1 MDLDLNGAKQK
12 TARLSKELLGRR
24 PEMRKQIEYF
34 KGETGK
40 LQYASPKFAEHVL
53 KQYQGF
59 SDNWCRPVA
68 QAPAER
74 MNLLGFRPYGRVTG
88 VDKDLEKD
96 WLANNGD
103 AGSSE
108 AFLLQGVA
116 SRSYS
121 LVHPG
126 AGPDSAPLL
135 TWEHPESAIVDTD
148 PATGIDRFGLVVWAD
163 DEMDF
168 ATLYSPTQVFKFKRS
183 TSRDRHERPGPAD
196 LADGWELRDEKT
208 PVEPNP
214 LGEVP
219 LSELRN
225 QSLMDDEPISDISGV
240 MALQDAVNLIWA
252 YLLNGLDQ
260 ASLPGRVITGAE
272 LPKVPILDTDG
283 TTIVGYRDV
292 ELDELMKERILWI
305 PGKDVSVEEW
315 TAASLDVFSKVISQ
329 LVEHIAAQ
337 TRTPPHYLVAKM
349 VNTAAESLNIAE
361 AGLVSKTG
369 ERITYA
375 GRGLKKTMRLMAK
388 ARGANDRRLVAINAG
403 KLVWGNVQYRSDS
416 QMADVA
422 TKLRSAGFPM
432 EYIAEKLLVD
442 PAEVKRV
449 MAMIE
454 KEAAMDPLGAA
465 QRAMQ
470 NGMPDGIA
478 A

>member
-1 MDLDLNGAKQK
+1 MILDLDGATKQ
-12 TARLSKELLGRR
+12 TAKLSKELLGRR
-24 PEMRKQIEYF
+24 PAMRKQIEYF

-96 WLANNGD
+96 WITNDGD

-116 SRSYS
+116 SRAFS

-148 PATGIDRFGLVVWAD
+148 PATGIDRAGLVVWAD
-163 DEMDF
+163 DQTDY
-168 ATLYSPTQVFKFKRS
+168 ATLYTATQVFKFKRS
-183 TSRDRHERPGPAD
+183 TSRDRHEQPGPAD
-196 LADGWELRDEKT
+196 LADGWVLRDEKT
-208 PVEPNP
+208 QVEPNP

-225 QSLMDDEPISDISGV
+225 QSLMDDEPISDISGI
-240 MALQDAVNLIWA
+240 MPLQDAANLIWA

-272 LPKVPILDTDG
+272 LPKVPVLDAQG
-283 TTIVGYRDV
+283 LIVGYRDV

-305 PGKDVSVEEW
+305 PGKEVSVEEW

-388 ARGANDRRLVAINAG
+388 ARGANDRRLVAVNAG
-403 KLVWGNVQYRSDS
+403 KLVWANVQYRSDS

-422 TKLRSAGFPM
+422 TKYRSAGFPM
-432 EYIAEKLLVD
+432 EYIAEKLIVD
-442 PAEVKRV
+442 PAEVSRV
-449 MAMIE
+449 LKMIE
-454 KEAAMDPLGAA
+454 KEQAMDPLGAA

-470 NGMPDGIA
+470 SGAPDGFA

>member
-1 MDLDLNGAKQK
+1 MILTLDEATKK
-12 TARLSKELLGRR
+12 TADLSRELMSRR
-24 PEMRKQIEYF
+24 PEMRKRIEYF
-34 KGETGK
+34 RGETGK
-40 LQYASPKFAEHVL
+40 LKYASTKFADHVSR
-53 KQYQGF
+53 QYQGF
-59 SDNWCRPVA
+59 SDNWCMPVA

-74 MNLLGFRPYGRVTG
+74 MNLLGIRPYGRTTG
-88 VDKDLEKD
+88 VDRDLEKA
-96 WLANNGD
+96 WLINEGE

-108 AFLLQGVA
+108 AFLLFGVA
-116 SRSYS
+116 SRSFS

-126 AGPDSAPLL
+126 SGPDSMPRL

-148 PATGIDRFGLVVWAD
+148 PATGIDRAGLVIWAD
-163 DEMDF
+163 DKVDY
-168 ATLYSPTQVFKFKRS
+168 ATLYTDTQVFKFKRVTS
-183 TSRDRHERPGPAD
+183 TDRHEQQGPPD
-196 LADGWELRDEKT
+196 LADGWELRDDKT
-208 PVEPNP
+208 EVEVNP

-225 QSLMDDEPISDISGV
+225 QSLMDDNPVSDISGI
-240 MALQDAVNLIWA
+240 MPLQDAVNLIWA

-272 LPKVPILDTDG
+272 LPKVPILANDG
-283 TTIVGYRDV
+283 SIAGYRDV

-305 PGKDVSVEEW
+305 PGKEVSVEEW
-315 TAASLDVFSKVISQ
+315 TAAALDVFSAVISQ

-361 AGLVSKTG
+361 AGLVSKTK

-375 GRGLKKTMRLMAK
+375 GRGLKKTKRLMAK
-388 ARGANDRRLVAINAG
+388 AMGANERRLVAINAG
-403 KLVWGNVQYRSDS
+403 KLVWANVQYRSDS

-422 TKLRSAGFPM
+422 TKYRSAGFPM

-442 PAEVKRV
+442 PSEVARV
-449 MAMIE
+449 MQMIE
-454 KEAAMDPLGAA
+454 KESARDPLAAA

-470 NGMPDGIA
+470 QGTPDGLGA
-478 A
+478 